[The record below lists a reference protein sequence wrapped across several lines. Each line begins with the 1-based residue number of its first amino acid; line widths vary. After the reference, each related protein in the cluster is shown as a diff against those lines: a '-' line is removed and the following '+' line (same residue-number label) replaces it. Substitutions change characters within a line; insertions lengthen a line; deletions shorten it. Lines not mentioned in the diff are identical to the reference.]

1 MLQENE
7 EVVHKALQE
16 VGSAFELEHSLPEW
30 PCRGL
35 PLFPGGEKGVI
46 IVYLY
51 SPLSFGN
58 PNFLANDCIFNT
70 RNYIIMLD

>member
-35 PLFPGGEKGVI
+35 PLFPGGEKGMI
-46 IVYLY
+46 IVNLY
-51 SPLSFGN
+51 SPLSFGKK
-58 PNFLANDCIFNT
+58 P
-70 RNYIIMLD
+70 